1 MKKNSSDYV
10 AFDVVIATFDLSNW
24 HKLVFGMGAWGQGSM
39 PARLND
45 FSRSGGEAWK
55 LAENR
60 LNY

>member
-55 LAENR
+55 FA
-60 LNY
+60 